1 MEENVVCI
9 YHKNCTDGTTAAA
22 VLLTKFPN
30 CKLIPLD
37 HNYSDDNIKNLLNE
51 IDENTVVYI
60 VDFSL
65 REGDT
70 EKLLKKAK
78 KVINIDHHIGVK
90 DRLEELAK
98 KYSNFEFVFDNHRSG
113 ASLTWIYFYGN
124 ENIPEIIKL
133 VEDKDIWTWKYGEKT
148 KYANSYLT
156 ILTDK
161 PEKVK
166 EYILSNDIQQI
177 IENGKI
183 ISEFTDYLINNFID
197 KVKEINIKIGKYVV
211 KAFNTGLFQSEIG
224 NILSTELK
232 QAVVLFSISGYNV
245 KLSFRSTEGNN
256 PTALELAK
264 ILNGGGHKHAAGASV
279 PLEKFCEMILF
290 ENNGGSDERIFNQG
304 KNY

>member
-1 MEENVVCI
+1 LGAKRLKEKVICI

-37 HNYSDDNIKNLLNE
+37 HNYSDEDIQNLLNE

-70 EKLLKKAK
+70 EKILQKAK

-90 DRLEELAK
+90 ERLEELAK
-98 KYSNFEFVFDNHRSG
+98 RYSNFEFVFDNHRSG
-113 ASLTWIYFYGN
+113 ASLTWIYFYGK

-133 VEDKDIWTWKYGEKT
+133 VEDKDIWTWNYGDKT
-148 KYANSYLT
+148 KYANSYLI

-161 PEKVK
+161 PEKIK
-166 EYILSNDIQQI
+166 EYILTNNIEKV

-183 ISEFTDYLINNFID
+183 ISEFTDYLINNFIE
-197 KVKEINIKIGKYVV
+197 KVKEIYIKIGEYKV

-224 NILSTELK
+224 NILSNEFK

-245 KLSFRSTEGNN
+245 KFSFRSTEGNN
-256 PTALELAK
+256 PTALELAQ
-264 ILNGGGHKHAAGASV
+264 ILGGSGHKHAAGASV
-279 PLEKFCEMILF
+279 NLKEFCEMILF
-290 ENNGGSDERIFNQG
+290 ENNGG
-304 KNY
+304 